1 MRRRSLVALIAATA
15 LATGTANPSARADS
29 PGYLGSYLWVHP
41 DARFGGLS
49 ALELSG
55 DGRRVTALTDRG
67 MMIQAEIRRDAK
79 GQIADIAASPLIPLG
94 VPPTDQTTPFPY
106 DTEGLALAPDGSFF
120 VSTEMDTRVLQF
132 DRSGRMAVALPA
144 PRDFRAMGRNAGLEA
159 LAIDAEGA
167 LYTMPEVTNR
177 QDGAYPVFRYRNGH
191 WDRPFLIG
199 GTPGFLPVGADFGP
213 DGRLYLLERQ
223 FRWLGGFAS
232 RIRRIALQGP
242 GIAADEVL
250 LETAPGAFG
259 NLEGLSVWQDAAG
272 ALRLTLVADDNFL
285 FFLGTEVVEFT
296 VPD

>member
-15 LATGTANPSARADS
+15 LCTGAASSSGRSDS

-55 DGRRVTALTDRG
+55 DGLHVTALTDRG

-79 GQIADIAASPLIPLG
+79 GQIAEIAASPLIPLG
-94 VPPTDQTTPFPY
+94 VPPTDQITPFPY

-132 DRSGRMAVALPA
+132 DPSGRMAVALPA
-144 PRDFRAMGRNAGLEA
+144 PRDFRAMGQNAGLEA
-159 LAIDAEGA
+159 LAIDGEGA

-177 QDGAYPVFRYRNGH
+177 QDGAYPVFRYRNGR
-191 WDRPFLIG
+191 WDRPFLIR
-199 GTPGFLPVGADFGP
+199 GTPGVLPVGADFGP

-232 RIRRIALQGP
+232 RIRRIAPQGP
-242 GIAADEVL
+242 GIAVDEVL

-259 NLEGLSVWQDAAG
+259 NLEGLSVWRDAGG